1 MSESDDDRITN
12 REVYNTLLEFKK
24 EFGDYV
30 KEQGPKMALLEYKVL
45 ELEKKQQ
52 AAETQALTDKA
63 AMEAQA
69 FTERQNRKLYLW
81 AFGGSSVALE
91 IVNWIVFH
99 K

>member
-52 AAETQALTDKA
+52 AT
-63 AMEAQA
+63 EAQS
-69 FTERQNRKLYLW
+69 FTEKQNRKLYLW

-91 IVNWIVFH
+91 IFNWIVFH